1 MLTPSR
7 ALLRFA
13 LPALL
18 APAGLAQSF
27 QGIGDLAGGAFESSA
42 HGVSADGRTVV
53 GQSTSA
59 AGKLAVYW
67 RDGVLVSLG
76 DLAGGAVDSV
86 AVGANQDG
94 SILVGRGKDG
104 LADRA
109 LRWDGPT
116 YGLTQLPLPAGH
128 TAAGNATGISM
139 DGKTVCGWATNSQ
152 LTNYSS
158 VTGFRIDDGALTA
171 LPYMVPSQPGT
182 SDSGVYN
189 GPSADGSVLVG
200 RIRTG
205 GIQYRGCYWVGS
217 TLQVPPSLDAVN
229 NYSQIFGASADGNVR
244 VGHSQSN
251 LVTANLT
258 GEPCRWVGDVPQ
270 GLGGLAGGNFSGAAT
285 STNNDGSV
293 VVGYSNV
300 GAGGVR
306 AFLWTPAAGMRD
318 LATVLTSD
326 YGLNLAGWTLEGAS
340 MVTPDGS
347 VIVGIGINPNGSK
360 EGWIA
365 RLGCDVTT
373 SYCTAKTNS
382 PGCVPMIFGTG
393 IPSATATNGFVVRA
407 TKMLNSMPGLLIY
420 GFNGAASLPFQGG
433 TLCVASPV
441 FRTPGLNSGGSATGA
456 DCTGVYSIDLNAF
469 AQGLLG
475 GSPQPNLTVPGTTV
489 DCQFW
494 GRDTGFTAPN
504 NSQLSNGLRFEI
516 CD

>member
-1 MLTPSR
+1 MILPARS
-7 ALLRFA
+7 LLHFA

-42 HGVSADGRTVV
+42 VGVSADGRTVV
-53 GQSTSA
+53 GQSVTA
-59 AGKLAVYW
+59 GGKLAVYW
-67 RDGVLVSLG
+67 RDGVLVALG
-76 DLAGGAVDSV
+76 DLAGGALESV
-86 AVGANQDG
+86 AVGANLDG
-94 SILVGRGKDG
+94 SILVGRGKDAT
-104 LADRA
+104 ADRA
-109 LRWDGPT
+109 LRWDGPA
-116 YGLTQLPLPAGH
+116 YGMTQLPLPAGH

-139 DGKTVCGWATNSQ
+139 DGKTISGWATNSQ
-152 LTNYSS
+152 LTSYSS
-158 VTGFRIDDGALTA
+158 VTGFRIDSGVLTA
-171 LPYMVPSQPGT
+171 LPYMVPSQPGS
-182 SDSGVYN
+182 SDSGAYN

-205 GIQYRGCYWVGS
+205 GIQYRGCYWKGS
-217 TLQVPPSLDAVN
+217 TLHVPPSLDALN

-251 LVTANLT
+251 LVQPNLT

-270 GLGGLAGGNFSGAAT
+270 GLGGLAGGDKSGAAT

-300 GAGGVR
+300 GGSAIR

-318 LATVLTSD
+318 LASVLTND

-340 MVTPDGS
+340 MITPDGS
-347 VIVGIGINPNGSK
+347 VIVGNGTNPSGFM

-365 RLGCDVTT
+365 TLGCAT
-373 SYCTAKTNS
+373 STSLCTAKTNS

-393 IPSATATNGFVVRA
+393 IPSATATGGFVVRA
-407 TKMLNSMPGLLIY
+407 TQMLNNMPGLLIY
-420 GFNGAASLPFQGG
+420 GFNGAAALPFQGG
-433 TLCVASPV
+433 TLCVGSPV
-441 FRTPGLNSGGSATGA
+441 FRTSGLNSGGSPAGA
-456 DCTGVYSIDLNAF
+456 DCTGVYSLDMNAF
-469 AQGLLG
+469 AHGLLG
-475 GSPQPNLTVPGTTV
+475 GTPQPNLTVPGTTV
-489 DCQFW
+489 NCQFW